1 MALRRIKM
9 ATDTLKRISEDICK
23 EHLGFYPTTNATKPP
38 HIANGLF
45 RCCTGETCNTRDVH
59 EWIIS
64 DGRKKATSSEDIIKK
79 YQDILQNGYQE
90 KATNIKELRFLL
102 DDIFDQDNAVYPS
115 YEFSVMTISSHWMI
129 KNKVSSEGGIGDFL
143 FEILSKKLDG
153 KRSPV
158 IELLKQA
165 LDNDTDDITKLIK
178 PIIAFPSEKERRNVG
193 DIVYKE
199 DAEISWD
206 SVKQSVR
213 EGFDRLALN
222 IEKIGESKN
231 SLTVLKRVV
240 IFSVFATFLYLT
252 HGNYA
257 VHGGKKPPIVID
269 AGADLESIKK
279 ASEQAYTLAKK
290 AVEDYFANA
299 IERWLEPVI
308 AANTVDECTKWIDSM
323 IFSSADRENNIK
335 PALVSY
341 FESFC
346 DEEDSPLVALS
357 RALQIVLYTFEYKSN
372 SPSDFCRVL
381 GVRSGLIG
389 PKGNRATTK
398 RYLVNSFTLETITLS
413 ALSADELNEGLELK
427 DLGER
432 LFEAY
437 NILIGTDAEREYGVL
452 EDYNIAQATP
462 GDLRGDLSV
471 NAQEIAN
478 TYISLGLGK
487 KYADG
492 VTLIGWRL

>member
-1 MALRRIKM
+1 M

-23 EHLGFYPTTNATKPP
+23 DYLGFYPTTNATKPP

-45 RCCTGETCNTRDVH
+45 RCCTGETCNTKDVH

-64 DGRKKATSSEDIIKK
+64 DGRKDAVSSSDIIDK

-90 KATNIKELRFLL
+90 KASDIKELRFLL

-129 KNKVSSEGGIGDFL
+129 KNKVAPEVGIGNFL
-143 FEILSKKLDG
+143 FDILSKKLDG
-153 KRSPV
+153 KRSP
-158 IELLKQA
+158 IIDLLQQS
-165 LDNDTDDITKLIK
+165 LENDTDDITKLIK
-178 PIIAFPSEKERRNVG
+178 PIIAFPSDKEKRNVG
-193 DIVYKE
+193 DVVYKE
-199 DAEISWD
+199 DDEIAWD
-206 SVKQSVR
+206 EVKQAIR
-213 EGFDRLALN
+213 TGFDKLALN
-222 IEKIGESKN
+222 IVEIGESKN
-231 SLTVLKRVV
+231 SLTVLRRIVN
-240 IFSVFATFLYLT
+240 FSIFATFLYLT
-252 HGNYA
+252 NGNYA
-257 VHGGKKPPIVID
+257 VHNGKKPPIVID

-279 ASEQAYTLAKK
+279 ASEQTYTIAKK
-290 AVEDYFANA
+290 SVEDYFANA
-299 IERWLEPVI
+299 IRKWLKPVI
-308 AANTVDECTKWIDSM
+308 SANTIEECNSWIDSM
-323 IFSSADRENNIK
+323 IFSSIDRENTIK

-346 DEEDSPLVALS
+346 GESPSPLAALS
-357 RALQIVLYTFEYKSN
+357 RALQIVMYTFEYKNN

-389 PKGNRATTK
+389 PKGNRAKTK

-413 ALSADELNEGLELK
+413 ALSTEELTEGLELK

-432 LFEAY
+432 LFDAY
-437 NILIGTDAEREYGVL
+437 NILIGADAEREYTVL
-452 EDYNIAQATP
+452 EDYNIAQSTP

-471 NAQEIAN
+471 NAQKLAN